1 MEEKAT
7 GLVAV
12 TGIGS
17 MPGTDSAEAT
27 RIVAGELSVPH
38 VVELPVRGPGGD
50 MIGRTLGLLNAVT
63 GEFAGETT
71 PSGWRLSGGRAGGDP
86 GRQMRRAAS
95 WLAEDA
101 DRLEQ
106 FLEGFTGR
114 VKVQVVGPWTL
125 AASVESARGTRILAD
140 PGACADL
147 AAAVAEALGAH
158 VAEVARRI
166 PGATVV
172 VQVDEPM
179 LPIVVSGRV
188 RTPSGRGAIRTPPP
202 PELQAVLADP
212 VGAARARGAGS
223 AIAHCCARQ
232 VPFELLRRA
241 GFDGISVD
249 LGALGTG
256 ADEALGTWWESGG
269 TVVLGVAPAVD
280 PTGVT
285 PESLARSV
293 SGAWRRIGFGVESV
307 GPRTWLSPTCG
318 LAGATPAWARS
329 VGGLMRKAAGL
340 LESAE

>member
-1 MEEKAT
+1 MEAKTT
-7 GLVAV
+7 GVVAV

-38 VVELPVRGPGGD
+38 IVELPARGPGGD
-50 MIGRTLGLLNAVT
+50 VIGRTLGLLNAVT

-71 PSGWRLSGGRAGGDP
+71 PSGWRLSGSRAGGDP

-101 DRLEQ
+101 DHLEQ
-106 FLEGFTGR
+106 SLEGFTGR
-114 VKVQVVGPWTL
+114 VKVQVAGPWTL

-140 PGACADL
+140 SGACADL
-147 AAAVAEALGAH
+147 AAAVAEALGAQI
-158 VAEVARRI
+158 AEVARRI

-179 LPIVVSGRV
+179 LPIVVSGGV

-202 PELQAVLADP
+202 AELLAVLAAP
-212 VGAARARGAGS
+212 VRVANGLGGVAA
-223 AIAHCCARQ
+223 AHCCARQ
-232 VPFELLRRA
+232 VPFELFRRA
-241 GFDGISVD
+241 GFDAISVD
-249 LGALGTG
+249 PDVLGTG
-256 ADEALGTWWESGG
+256 ADEALGTWWQSGG

-280 PTGVT
+280 RARVT

-293 SGAWRRIGFGVESV
+293 SGTWRRIGFGVEAV
-307 GPRTWLSPTCG
+307 GSRTWLSPTCG
-318 LAGATPAWARS
+318 LAGASPGWARS
-329 VGGLMRKAAGL
+329 VGGLMRKAAAL